1 MQKKI
6 LVLCIFLVLIS
17 SVSYSKIDSYEVKI
31 INYIDRRENIV
42 ADGYAHCSDKVII
55 INGYGTER
63 LYRKNLQ
70 HEVNHILC
78 YKLFGDCDFEH
89 TRCFSRDYKEG
100 HSLV

>member
-31 INYIDRRENIV
+31 INYVDRRENIIV
-42 ADGYAHCSDKVII
+42 DGYAYCSDKVIV
-55 INGYGTER
+55 INGYETES

-70 HEVNHILC
+70 HEVNHIIC

-89 TRCFSRDYKEG
+89 MRCFSKDYKKG
-100 HSLV
+100 HSLI